1 MDRNLG
7 ANRAATSSTDAQ
19 SYGSL
24 YQWGRGSDGHQ
35 CVTRYAGD
43 GVTTSSN
50 TALNATV
57 STDTPPHGNFI
68 LTNTA
73 PNDWRSPQND
83 NLWQGVNG
91 TNNPCPTGYRIP
103 TEAELNNE
111 RLSWVLAP
119 ISSTNNAAGAFAS
132 PLKFP
137 IAGFRNH
144 SAGSIDGVGNF
155 GLYWS
160 STVSSTAARL
170 LSVSNSIANMTTYN
184 RPFGFSVR
192 CIKD

>member
-1 MDRNLG
+1 
-7 ANRAATSSTDAQ
+7 
-19 SYGSL
+19 
-24 YQWGRGSDGHQ
+24 
-35 CVTRYAGD
+35 
-43 GVTTSSN
+43 
-50 TALNATV
+50 
-57 STDTPPHGNFI
+57 
-68 LTNTA
+68 
-73 PNDWRSPQND
+73 
-83 NLWQGVNG
+83 LWQGVNG